1 MRNLESNNV
10 VPLLK
15 GRIEL
20 AKYKE
25 QELVEYENNPYIEA
39 LPHIFSEEE
48 ILDQFSRY
56 PIIQDSERRKSKHL
70 RFHMI
75 KRLKN
80 FILPLPDHFSI
91 ENKLS
96 TMIRRGYLARN
107 PLDKAFFERLKILN
121 ELHSVRKE
129 EREKLLISNLEH
141 IRSTADSLSIIGISG
156 IGKTTAIERLLL
168 MYPQIIKHE
177 EYKEKPLSRTQIVW
191 LKIDCPYD
199 GSLSTLCKSFFKAID
214 DLLGTRYL
222 EKYGYLNRVTSS
234 MMLHMTSLASI
245 YGIGVLV
252 IDEIQHLINSK
263 NDPEEMLNFFVT
275 LTNMVGIPTVLIGTF
290 KALKIFKRDFRQA
303 RRAGS
308 EGNII
313 WDRMSKDGEEWDVFI
328 ETLWEFQWLQNKTEL
343 TQDMKDFFY
352 DQCQGITSVAVNL
365 FILAQERALNTQS
378 EIITKNIIKQAS
390 KEDLH
395 MIQPMIKALRNNRQ
409 SEIAKYEDISINLD
423 EISFKHK
430 KEIDLIGKIKEMA
443 NHQKKYIEMKRN
455 NLIENIVADVC
466 VLGIFNELSEK
477 EIYDLVKKTVE
488 KFGIDDDY
496 NTIKTE
502 SIKKLLNANE
512 KKKKRKEDCNN
523 VLYEENDLR
532 KIFEIAK
539 KRKVHVY
546 ELLNQRG
553 YIKNPVEEFLKV
565 K

>member
-1 MRNLESNNV
+1 M
-10 VPLLK
+10 PLLK
-15 GRIEL
+15 GKVEL
-20 AKYKE
+20 ADYKE
-25 QELVEYENNPYIEA
+25 QELVEYTNNPFIEA
-39 LPHIFSEEE
+39 LPNIFSEEE
-48 ILDQFSRY
+48 VIDQFSRY
-56 PIIQDSERRKSKHL
+56 PIIQDNEKTKSKNL

-80 FILPLPDHFSI
+80 FILPLPDHFTI

-107 PLDKAFFERLKILN
+107 PLDTTYFERLKILN
-121 ELHSVRKE
+121 ELHSVKKE
-129 EREKLLISNLEH
+129 ERENLLRNNMEH

-177 EYKEKPLSRTQIVW
+177 EYKGKHLSRTQIVW

-222 EKYGYLNRVTSS
+222 EKYGYLNRITSS

-275 LTNMVGIPTVLIGTF
+275 LTNTVGIPTVLIGTF
-290 KALKIFKRDFRQA
+290 KALKIFKKDFRQA

-313 WDRMSKDGEEWDVFI
+313 WDRMSKDSEEWDFFI
-328 ETLWEFQWLQNKTEL
+328 ETLWEFQWLKNKTEL

-365 FILAQERALNTQS
+365 FILAQERALNTES
-378 EIITKNIIKQAS
+378 EIITKNIIKKVS

-395 MIQPMIKALRNNRQ
+395 MIQPMIKALRNNNQ
-409 SEIAKYEDISINLD
+409 LEIAKYEDISINLD
-423 EISFKHK
+423 EITFKHK
-430 KEIDLIGKIKEMA
+430 REIDLVGKIKEIA
-443 NHQKKYIEMKRN
+443 NYQEKYFEMKKN
-455 NLIENIVADVC
+455 NIAENLVVDLC
-466 VLGIFNELSEK
+466 TLGIFNELTEK

-488 KFGIDDDY
+488 KLGIDEDY
-496 NTIKTE
+496 NVIKTE
-502 SIKKLLNANE
+502 VIKVLLNANE
-512 KKKKRKEDCNN
+512 KKKMRKNDCNN
-523 VLYEENDLR
+523 PLYEENDLR
-532 KIFEIAK
+532 KIYELSK

-546 ELLNQRG
+546 ELLKEKG
-553 YIKNPVEEFLKV
+553 YIKNPVEFLKV
-565 K
+565 E